1 MESLIYMGYGIDL
14 GDLTFENDHY
24 NQINQLLIYNLNDVA
39 DTNEQKL
46 DLPQALLDTKPGLYL
61 CTDKPANSDE
71 FQALID
77 IADQPMVSG
86 HTSQTLRQ
94 YSIDEANAIISAYI
108 HSLLVTL
115 QEMSNDELYLPSPND
130 VLPITNDDVEQMSQL
145 ITKQVTNLASDFAY
159 TDIC

>member
-1 MESLIYMGYGIDL
+1 
-14 GDLTFENDHY
+14 
-24 NQINQLLIYNLNDVA
+24 
-39 DTNEQKL
+39 
-46 DLPQALLDTKPGLYL
+46 
-61 CTDKPANSDE
+61 
-71 FQALID
+71 
-77 IADQPMVSG
+77 MVSG